1 MTKSAVT
8 FTEEIFNGKVHFLCS
23 VTGFK
28 YMVLL
33 KMQPLLYTMHGI
45 LAIYS
50 SSNMIIPLKELLFC
64 NNVLESAD
72 KIHQEHFLP
81 LRKLHNTER
90 LLKNS
95 FRNMLHKALNNLFFH
110 AGHDFR
116 HVNC

>member
-1 MTKSAVT
+1 
-8 FTEEIFNGKVHFLCS
+8 
-23 VTGFK
+23 
-28 YMVLL
+28 
-33 KMQPLLYTMHGI
+33 MHGI